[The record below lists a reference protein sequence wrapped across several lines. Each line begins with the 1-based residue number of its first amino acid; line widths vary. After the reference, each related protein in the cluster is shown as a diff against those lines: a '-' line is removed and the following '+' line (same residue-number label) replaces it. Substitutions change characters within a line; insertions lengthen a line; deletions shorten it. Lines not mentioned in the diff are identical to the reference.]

1 MYGITRVGIDTA
13 GGLILGGGQ
22 SFVTVQG
29 YFWAVV
35 GDTVAGHGESPHD
48 SSMMIQGSSFISI
61 NGIPA
66 CREGDLASCGHTATG
81 SETMKVSG

>member
-29 YFWAVV
+29 HFWAVV
-35 GDTVAGHGESPHD
+35 GDAVAGHGEAPHD
-48 SSMMIQGSSFISI
+48 NPVMIQGSSFITI

-66 CREGDLASCGHTATG
+66 CREGDSASCGHAATG